1 MFGKIV
7 YISDNVAHV
16 SIPSDAPVIM
26 NLMNMHVVF
35 EDEEKKILGEVE
47 DVSDTVIKIR
57 FLGELADGKFI
68 GGVLRK
74 PNLTASTR
82 IIEPD
87 ELKIIMGEKKE
98 GALLLGMSPLYED
111 RKSVV

>member
-16 SIPSDAPVIM
+16 SVPKDAPVIM
-26 NLMNMHVVF
+26 NIMNMHVVF
-35 EDEEKKILGEVE
+35 EDENKKILGEVE
-47 DVSDTVIKIR
+47 DVSAEVIKIR

-74 PNLTASTR
+74 PNLTATTR
-82 IIEPD
+82 IINEE
-87 ELKIIMGEKKE
+87 ELKIIMGEKDMDNYY
-98 GALLLGMSPLYED
+98 L
-111 RKSVV
+111 V